1 MIARLI
7 PFLFL
12 LLAAN
17 SFAAGKVTI
26 EGESEGNHYTM
37 VIEYRDNHTLRMDF
51 PNQQQ
56 GESYM
61 LIKDNKVYTV
71 TNINNSPMVMDLGAM
86 SKMAAAFGGDDDGQD
101 QATGPLN
108 YEVLDMKATGKT
120 ETVAGIKGTVYMV
133 TAKDVRGT
141 HSEEIV
147 FSSDPKVRAYSD
159 AWREAGK
166 TMQQVLVKDQESDND
181 LNHFMEKNKLGLL
194 RYGKEYRVVSID
206 ISKPTADRFTL
217 PAAPMA
223 MPDFGSMFGG
233 AAGGALQPGNSSGH

>member
-7 PFLFL
+7 PFLVL

-26 EGESEGNHYTM
+26 EGESEGGHYTM
-37 VIEYRDNHTLRMDF
+37 VIEYLDNHTLRMNF
-51 PNQQQ
+51 PSQQQ

-61 LIKDNKVYTV
+61 LIKGNKVYTV
-71 TNINNSPMVMDLGAM
+71 ANINNSPMVMDLGAM
-86 SKMAAAFGGDDDGQD
+86 SKMAAAFGGDDGGQD
-101 QATGPLN
+101 QATGPLS

-120 ETVAGIKGTVYMV
+120 ETVAGFKGKVYMV
-133 TAKDVRGT
+133 TAKDDSGT

-166 TMQQVLVKDQESDND
+166 TMQRVMSQGMEDNDD
-181 LNHFMEKNKLGLL
+181 LNHYMEKNKLGLL
-194 RYGKEYRVVSID
+194 RYGKQYRVVSID
-206 ISKPTADRFTL
+206 TSKPAADRFTL

-233 AAGGALQPGNSSGH
+233 AAGGAFQPSNSSGH